1 MKKNLKIWSISAV
14 GSLSLLLLH
23 LLWFLASHLRELA
36 FNESSAVQ
44 SNRFAKL
51 IDVSKT
57 EFFTKLIDMRK
68 TELALVKSQ
77 RVV

>member
-1 MKKNLKIWSISAV
+1 M
-14 GSLSLLLLH
+14 H
-23 LLWFLASHLRELA
+23 LLWFLASHLRELVC
-36 FNESSAVQ
+36 NESSAVQ

-68 TELALVKSQ
+68 TELALVKKPTCGIND
-77 RVV
+77 VVKDGEK